1 MKKDDFRVMRKMAVK
16 LIKLAKQREIDA
28 WVTANSRCY
37 YEAVYETRDLQWLLQ
52 RIERIHRELFVIPNE
67 IAQMELNTPKIIKP

>member
-16 LIKLAKQREIDA
+16 LIKLAKQREAEA
-28 WVTANSRCY
+28 WVTANSSNSRCY

-52 RIERIHRELFVIPNE
+52 RIERIHHELFVTPNE
-67 IAQMELNTPKIIKP
+67 IAQMD